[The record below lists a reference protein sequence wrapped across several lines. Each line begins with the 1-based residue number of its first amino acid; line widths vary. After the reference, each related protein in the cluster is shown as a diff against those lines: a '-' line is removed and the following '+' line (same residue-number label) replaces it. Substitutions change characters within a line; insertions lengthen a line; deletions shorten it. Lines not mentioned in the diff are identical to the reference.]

1 MSTSPSPRSVARY
14 HIPSGPSIYGTIPH
28 PHVFNFVHSSPLL
41 ESLTL
46 VGLETPVD
54 GENQEGPPTT
64 VSRSKSPS
72 LTGTLKFGLFRDI
85 VETSRLL
92 LGLPGGLH
100 FQKLDLI
107 CSSTQHFASVMELVV
122 ACSHTL
128 EHLDLRCKVA
138 GTLYSA
144 SSPVKMLTSS
154 RR

>member
-1 MSTSPSPRSVARY
+1 MSTSPSPRSVAHS

-28 PHVFNFVHSSPLL
+28 SHVFNFIHSSPLL

-46 VGLETPVD
+46 VGFETPVD

-64 VSRSKSPS
+64 VSRSKSPY
-72 LTGTLKFGLFRDI
+72 LTGTLKFGLFWGT
-85 VETSRLL
+85 VGTSRLL

-100 FQKLDLI
+100 FRKLDLI
-107 CSSTQHFASVMELVV
+107 CSGTQHFALVMELVA

-128 EHLDLRCKVA
+128 ESLDLRCKVA